1 MNQKEHYVCE
11 EEKNMR
17 LDVLCAQ
24 ICPNLSRQYLK
35 ELIVDGD
42 ILVDFA
48 NKKPAYRLKAD
59 ERIVIKIP
67 DPVPCQVMPES
78 IDLDIVYEDGDVIVV
93 NKPSGMVVHPAS
105 GTQSG
110 TLVNAL
116 MAHTKDLSGI
126 NGVNRPGIVHRIDKD
141 TSGIL
146 VVAKN
151 DLAHRHLARQLAEH
165 SMVRQYV
172 ALVKGNIAENSGTV
186 DMPVG
191 RHPVDRVR
199 MAVVENGK
207 SAVTHFE
214 VIERLGDFTYV
225 AFWLETGRTHQIR
238 VHMQAIGHPIA
249 GDPVYGGD
257 KHLPFKTD
265 GQLLHAREL
274 GFIHPRTKAF
284 MRFEAPLPEIFQ
296 KVLNQLKRS
305 LKR

>member
-1 MNQKEHYVCE
+1 MNRKEHYVRE

-17 LDVLCAQ
+17 LDLLCAQ
-24 ICPNLSRQYLK
+24 ICPDLSRQYLK
-35 ELIVDGD
+35 TLIAGGD
-42 ILVDFA
+42 IQVDSMT
-48 NKKPAYRLKAD
+48 KKPAYRLKVD
-59 ERIVIKIP
+59 ERIVIEIP
-67 DPVPCQVMPES
+67 DSVPYQVMPEA
-78 IDLDIVYEDGDVIVV
+78 IDLDIIYEDGDVIVV
-93 NKPSGMVVHPAS
+93 NKPSGMVVHPAP
-105 GTQSG
+105 GTPSG

-126 NGVNRPGIVHRIDKD
+126 NGVNRPGIVHRIDKE

-151 DLAHRHLARQLAEH
+151 DLAHQHLAKQLADH

-172 ALVKGNIAENSGTV
+172 ALVKGNIAERSGTV

-191 RHPVDRVR
+191 RHPVDRIR

-225 AFWLETGRTHQIR
+225 AFRLETGRTHQIR
-238 VHMQAIGHPIA
+238 VHMRAIGHPIV
-249 GDPVYGGD
+249 GDPIYGGD
-257 KHLPFKTD
+257 QHLPFKTD

-274 GFIHPRTKAF
+274 GFIHPRTGAL

-296 KVLNQLKRS
+296 KALDHLRGRLKN
-305 LKR
+305 